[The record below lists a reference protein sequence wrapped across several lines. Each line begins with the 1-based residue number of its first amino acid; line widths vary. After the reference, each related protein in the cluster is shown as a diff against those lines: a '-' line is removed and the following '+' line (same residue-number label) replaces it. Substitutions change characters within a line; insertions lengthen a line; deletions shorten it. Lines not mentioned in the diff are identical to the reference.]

1 MTPDEYNFQLKKV
14 KQIQEQMT
22 AKANSDYKKVTER
35 TEQKKEAMARLPR
48 ITCDV
53 AGKGFAQ
60 ECDELTAFYEE

>member
-1 MTPDEYNFQLKKV
+1 
-14 KQIQEQMT
+14 MT